1 MADQAKLE
9 ETLAHL
15 MRVVEELSDVVARQD
30 GEITRLRARVDMLMA
45 READREAAEGGARA
59 IRQAAASLVRSRG
72 CVFWKDEGGSGRY
85 CPARCTGARA
95 EEDKEHHATF
105 SALKA
110 MPLMKAS
117 W

>member
-45 READREAAEGGARA
+45 READREAAEGGAVA
-59 IRQAAASLVRSRG
+59 LS
-72 CVFWKDEGGSGRY
+72 
-85 CPARCTGARA
+85 
-95 EEDKEHHATF
+95 DKPPPH
-105 SALKA
+105 
-110 MPLMKAS
+110 